1 MAEHLKP
8 YAFVKGQEKTPGS
21 GRQKGVRN
29 KLSEAFL
36 KDLHSEWLRSGPA
49 TLKILAIE
57 NPAAFAAITAKVIP
71 TAFDNEHPATVHI
84 VTGVVRHGEYL
95 DRPRTPQIPAAAVP
109 AIAPRE
115 DEFQED

>member
-1 MAEHLKP
+1 MPEHLKP
-8 YAFVKGQEKTPGS
+8 FEFKKGMEKIG

-36 KDLHSEWLRSGPA
+36 RDLHAEWERSGAA

-71 TAFDNEHPATVHI
+71 TAFDNEHPAMVHI
-84 VTGVVRHGEYL
+84 VTGVVRHGEIEDYPN
-95 DRPRTPQIPAAAVP
+95 RAPQIPAAAVA
-109 AIAPRE
+109 AIAPK